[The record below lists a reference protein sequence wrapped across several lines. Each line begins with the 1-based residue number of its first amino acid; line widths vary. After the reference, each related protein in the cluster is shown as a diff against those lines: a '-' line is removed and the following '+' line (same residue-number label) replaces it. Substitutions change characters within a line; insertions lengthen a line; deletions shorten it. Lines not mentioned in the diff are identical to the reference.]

1 MKTPAQPQ
9 SATSLPRAPRED
21 ERARFVKYMAMMA
34 VRVACFLL
42 MVLITPYGWYTW
54 VFGAGAVVL
63 PYIAVVVANVGK
75 DVAATGVESPG
86 RPLEDAV
93 APAASQPAPAPP
105 GVIRIQ
111 ESPRT
116 ESSP

>member
-1 MKTPAQPQ
+1 MKTSAQPQ

-34 VRVACFLL
+34 VRIACFLL
-42 MVLITPYGWYTW
+42 MVLVTPYGWYTW

-63 PYIAVVVANVGK
+63 PYIAVVIANVGE
-75 DVAATGVESPG
+75 DVSSTGAESPERTLDG
-86 RPLEDAV
+86 AVSPDAPRPD
-93 APAASQPAPAPP
+93 PAQP
-105 GVIRIQ
+105 GVIRIH

-116 ESSP
+116 EESP